1 MKVKIT
7 ELRKLMQKILMT
19 KYFSAS
25 EAREIAEVLLYAEL
39 SGKKTQG
46 IIKFLGTEPIQNIEP
61 VHKPTIIKSTKLSA
75 LIDGGRN
82 PGILVSRIATKMI
95 IDKCKKNGFSI
106 IGTNNSYSS
115 TGSIGYYANE
125 IAKHDFIGIIM
136 SGTPKGVAPYGSID
150 KLLGINPIAFS
161 FPTENEP
168 LVFDMATAAITWYGL
183 VRAKIMG
190 KELLEGIAV
199 DEEGILTKDPEKAMK
214 GAIFTFGN
222 NRKMSGLSMIIEMF
236 TGPLLDSIS
245 PDPDGKWYNG
255 SLFIAIDPDLLVGKK
270 TLKKNSSFLISKIK
284 KSRINSD
291 FKEVIIPGE
300 KSLEARKKA
309 EAKGIIEIEDKVYND
324 FLNLVNG

>member
-1 MKVKIT
+1 MKVKIVK
-7 ELRKLMQKILMT
+7 LRKLMQKILMS

-25 EAREIAEVLLYAEL
+25 EAKEIAEVLLYAEM

-46 IIKFLGTEPIQNIEP
+46 IIKFLGTEPIQNIAP
-61 VHKPTIIKSTKLSA
+61 AYKPKVIKSTKLSV

-82 PGILVSRIATKMI
+82 PGILVSRMATKMAI
-95 IDKCKKNGFSI
+95 IKCKKNGFSI

-125 IAKHDFIGIIM
+125 IAKNDFIGIIM
-136 SGTPKGVAPYGSID
+136 SGTPKGVAPYGTID

-161 FPTENEP
+161 FPTENDP
-168 LVFDMATAAITWYGL
+168 LIFDMATAAITWYGL

-190 KELLEGIAV
+190 QELPEGIAV
-199 DEEGILTKDPEKAMK
+199 DEEGIPTKNPEKAMK

-245 PDPDGKWYNG
+245 PDSDGKWYNG
-255 SLFIAIDPDLLVGKK
+255 SLFISIDPDLLIGKK
-270 TLKKNSSFLISKIK
+270 KLKKSSSFLMSKIK

-291 FKEVIIPGE
+291 FKEVVMPGE
-300 KSLEARKKA
+300 KSLESRKNA
-309 EAKGIIEIEDKVYND
+309 ESKGIIEIEDKVYND
-324 FLNLVNG
+324 FLNLVSG